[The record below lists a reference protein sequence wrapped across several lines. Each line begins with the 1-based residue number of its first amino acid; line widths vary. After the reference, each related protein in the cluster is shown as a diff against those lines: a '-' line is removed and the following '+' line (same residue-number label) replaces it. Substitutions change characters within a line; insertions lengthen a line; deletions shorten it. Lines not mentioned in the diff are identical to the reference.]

1 MRSEKIIDAHFEVIE
16 PGRSAPLS
24 PRAMR
29 DPEAVALSGRWSFV
43 HDDLP
48 NLIGLAAGFAAL
60 IGLRLFFHHS

>member
-1 MRSEKIIDAHFEVIE
+1 
-16 PGRSAPLS
+16 
-24 PRAMR
+24 MR